1 MEEIAWDVIE
11 QVFSQTVREAGI
23 VDYGLQQKIFSDIKK
38 ELTCQIEESLGR
50 NVERITHEELKEI
63 IRKAIDKTKKLQVAP
78 EVIWEDYHCSLHFT
92 LLQSEQT
99 NWILIA

>member
-23 VDYGLQQKIFSDIKK
+23 SDYSLQQKIFSEIKK

-50 NVERITHEELKEI
+50 NVERMTREDLKEI
-63 IRKAIDKTKKLQVAP
+63 IRKVMDKVKKQHVTPA
-78 EVIWEDYHCSLHFT
+78 VI
-92 LLQSEQT
+92 
-99 NWILIA
+99 

>member
-23 VDYGLQQKIFSDIKK
+23 VDYNLQQEIFSDIKK

-50 NVERITHEELKEI
+50 NVERMTSEELKDI
-63 IRKAIDKTKKLQVAP
+63 IRKAIDKVKKQHVTP
-78 EVIWEDYHCSLHFT
+78 EVI
-92 LLQSEQT
+92 
-99 NWILIA
+99 